1 MPGFNL
7 EIKSQK
13 ITEFSAES
21 NGQDV
26 NLDGT
31 LAVTVNNT
39 GVLPV
44 YTRLTVSEFTVGD
57 EAVLESQGA
66 TGGVVTGEKDIE
78 VPFEGTSSGSGFRS
92 TLEDACVSG
101 NLTNITLKTK
111 AFGAVKL
118 SPGDTSETSK
128 LDIENQSCNI
138 STGGNGGGGTSP
150 GDGEANIAVDSMEI
164 AGTGVD
170 VTVSTSGVGGGESCE
185 VDVQLV
191 DESVSGDEAILA
203 NETKSKLGNFTS
215 ETWEFRDLGAEAPT
229 TIRADVNMLMPDQLY
244 TSESVEFTEG
254 SGGGLFEADS
264 GVSGSEIPSMDQA
277 AEDKP
282 EDFN

>member
-13 ITEFSAES
+13 ISEFSAES

-31 LAVTVNNT
+31 LAITVNNT

-78 VPFEGTSSGSGFRS
+78 VPFEGTSSSSSFRS
-92 TLEDACVSG
+92 TVEDACVSG
-101 NLTNITLKTK
+101 SLSNITLKTK

-118 SPGDTSETSK
+118 SPGDTVEATS
-128 LDIENQSCNI
+128 LDIDSQSCNI
-138 STGGNGGGGTSP
+138 DSGTGGGTAP
-150 GDGEANIAVDSMEI
+150 VEGEADVAVDSMQI

-191 DESVSGDEAILA
+191 DESVSGTEGVLA
-203 NETKSKLGNFTS
+203 NETKDKLGNFS
-215 ETWEFRDLGAEAPT
+215 SRTWEFRDLGAEAPT
-229 TIRADVNMLMPDQLY
+229 TIRADVNMLQPDQVY
-244 TSESVEFTEG
+244 TSESVEFDDG
-254 SGGGLFEADS
+254 SGGGLLEAGS
-264 GVSGSEIPSMDQA
+264 VSPSEVPSMDQA